1 MQVDFYQLS
10 RDSAE
15 VALARIAAKALP
27 AGMRLVVV
35 AEDAA
40 LLSRISTALW
50 AQDKA
55 SFLPNGMAGAI
66 AGGEHD
72 SRQPILLAP
81 SLEAVVADGLP
92 VNGAGIVAFADGVWR
107 DPAGF
112 VRALLLFDEAGLVA
126 AREVWRGLGQA
137 GDVQRAFW
145 KQDGGRW
152 VKAG

>member
-40 LLSRISTALW
+40 LLGRIGAALW
-50 AQDKA
+50 AHGKE
-55 SFLPNGMAGAI
+55 SFLPNALV
-66 AGGEHD
+66 GGEQD
-72 SRQPILLAP
+72 ARQPILLAP
-81 SLEAVVADGLP
+81 SLEAALADGAP
-92 VNGAGIVAFADGVWR
+92 VNGAGLVAFADGVWR

-112 VRALLLFDEAGLVA
+112 ARALLLFDEAGVVA
-126 AREVWRGLGQA
+126 AREVWRALGQA
-137 GDVQRAFW
+137 GDVRRAFW
-145 KQDGGRW
+145 KQEDGRW

>member
-15 VALARIAAKALP
+15 VALARIAAKALQ

-40 LLSRISTALW
+40 LLARIGAALW

-55 SFLPNGMAGAI
+55 SFLPNGMAG
-66 AGGEHD
+66 GEHE
-72 SRQPILLAP
+72 SRQPILLVP
-81 SLEAVVADGLP
+81 SLEAALADGVP
-92 VNGAGIVAFADGVWR
+92 VNGAGIIAFADGVWR

-112 VRALLLFDEAGLVA
+112 ARALLLFDEAGVVA
-126 AREVWRGLGQA
+126 AREVWRALGQA
-137 GDVQRAFW
+137 GDTQRAFW